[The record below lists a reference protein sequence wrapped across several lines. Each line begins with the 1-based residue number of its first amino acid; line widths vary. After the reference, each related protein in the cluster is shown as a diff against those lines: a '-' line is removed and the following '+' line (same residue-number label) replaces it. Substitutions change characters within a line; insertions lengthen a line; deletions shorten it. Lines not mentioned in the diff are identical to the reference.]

1 MIPARPTVQIRAA
14 ESPAVREMMDRA
26 KKCERDGR
34 WADACALYEAL
45 IRNPEV
51 RTPTRLG
58 ALRWLARAF
67 SSAGCSR

>member
-34 WADACALYEAL
+34 WAEACVLY
-45 IRNPEV
+45 
-51 RTPTRLG
+51 
-58 ALRWLARAF
+58 
-67 SSAGCSR
+67 